1 MKCPKC
7 NCDTLSEDLYC
18 HNCHTK
24 FVRSYPAQPYPTYQ
38 TPPPAKKASNGMAI
52 AGFILSFFFPLF
64 GLIFGCIGNSR
75 ANNGASGKGLSV
87 AAILISI
94 ISIIINTILVA
105 VLYGVIMD
113 YYTYY

>member
-38 TPPPAKKASNGMAI
+38 TPTPAKKARNGMAI

-87 AAILISI
+87 AAII
-94 ISIIINTILVA
+94 ISIVSMICNFFFIVGFLKA
-105 VLYGVIMD
+105 FLPYLFLY
-113 YYTYY
+113 

>member
-7 NCDTLSEDLYC
+7 NCDTLSENLYC
-18 HNCHTK
+18 YNCNTK
-24 FVRSYPAQPYPTYQ
+24 FVSSYSTPLSTPRQTYTQPAPKT
-38 TPPPAKKASNGMAI
+38 NGMAI
-52 AGFILSFFFPLF
+52 AGFILSFFFPLL

-75 ANNGASGKGLSV
+75 AKQCGSGTGLSV

-94 ISIIINTILVA
+94 VSIIINILLVA
-105 VLYGVIMD
+105 VFYGVIMD